1 MDASKMIAAL
11 VALPEGSERKLG
23 GLFQVTLRKGLRKLP
38 PLYAIPTTA
47 GTGSETTIVAVVS
60 DPKTH
65 AKYTWALFLYAA
77 WQICYTECTRMINHE
92 GAII

>member
-1 MDASKMIAAL
+1 MIAAL

-47 GTGSETTIVAVVS
+47 APAQRRRSWRWSAIRK
-60 DPKTH
+60 P
-65 AKYTWALFLYAA
+65 
-77 WQICYTECTRMINHE
+77 TRNTP
-92 GAII
+92 